1 MNRMIFTAALAAT
14 LSAFAFAGVAEA
26 KKKPAPAEASQQDG
40 AQQGGEAA
48 PGGDPN
54 AENGGIPKY
63 QPFPHFRN
71 FNLVEINGKAPPVDV
86 WINIDATGHAAGFD
100 GCKHW
105 NAVFVIGGDRLG
117 PKSMPAMKDTKC
129 DPALAA
135 FEHEFWNVM
144 IQGPFWST
152 KGDELTFKAPKG
164 GATLRFQRGL

>member
-1 MNRMIFTAALAAT
+1 MCSSDL
-14 LSAFAFAGVAEA
+14 
-26 KKKPAPAEASQQDG
+26 
-40 AQQGGEAA
+40 
-48 PGGDPN
+48 
-54 AENGGIPKY
+54 
-63 QPFPHFRN
+63 FRN
-71 FNLVEINGKAPPVDV
+71 FNLVEINGKAPPVEV

>member
-26 KKKPAPAEASQQDG
+26 KKKPAPAAEAQPDGGQQS
-40 AQQGGEAA
+40 GGE
-48 PGGDPN
+48 GGPN
-54 AENGGIPKY
+54 PESGGIPNY
-63 QPFPHFRN
+63 QPFPHSRN

-86 WINIDATGHAAGFD
+86 WINIDQNGHAAGND
-100 GCKHW
+100 GCKNW

-117 PKSMPAMKDTKC
+117 PKSMPAMKDAKC

-135 FEHEFWNVM
+135 FERDFWNVM

-152 KGDELTFKAPKG
+152 KGDDLTFKAPKG